1 MYYID
6 KEKIRDPIMEEK
18 LDKEKLRK
26 FNAEVF
32 STMPDEPYLGPVPSF
47 GGRRRKTSAADWCF
61 RAAAVILAGLF
72 IWTQFRPE
80 PVVAP
85 DPLEFTAKAA
95 DVYTVPNGVRSRV
108 VLPDSSV
115 IWLNCGSEL
124 LVADNFEDGN
134 REVSLHGEGYFDV
147 YSDPSNPFYVRT
159 PDGPTIKVTGT
170 VFNLSCY
177 SPDEEVKLTL
187 LEGSVEVMTDKEDVF
202 TLEEGSKITVR
213 KESAYADTTPDIDG
227 DTAWKDGILHFDNTP
242 MKEVLESLERWY
254 GVHITVRDNSI
265 YRNSFTADFR
275 SESIH
280 QVLELLSFTCD
291 VVYVLDGNNITI
303 G

>member
-1 MYYID
+1 
-6 KEKIRDPIMEEK
+6 MEEK
-18 LDKEKLRK
+18 LDKEKLSK

-47 GGRRRKTSAADWCF
+47 GGRRRKTPAVDWCF
-61 RAAAVILAGLF
+61 RAAAVVLAGLF
-72 IWTQFRPE
+72 CWSLLRPE
-80 PVVAP
+80 PPV
-85 DPLEFTAKAA
+85 DPTVFTAKAA
-95 DVYTVPNGVRSRV
+95 DVYTVSNGVRSHV

-124 LVADNFEDGN
+124 LVADDYENGN
-134 REVSLHGEGYFDV
+134 REVLLRGEGYFDIQ
-147 YSDPSNPFYVRT
+147 SDPSNPFYVRT
-159 PDGPTIKVTGT
+159 PDGPTVKVTGT

-177 SPDEEVKLTL
+177 SPDKDVKLTL
-187 LEGSVEVMTDKEDVF
+187 LRGSVQMLTDGSEAV
-202 TLEEGSKITVR
+202 TIEEGSGITVR
-213 KESAYADTTPDIDG
+213 EGVAYVDTTPDIDG
-227 DTAWKDGILHFDNTP
+227 DIAWTKGTLHFDNTP
-242 MKEVLESLERWY
+242 MPDVLESIERWY

-265 YRNSFTADFR
+265 YRNSVTADFR

>member
-1 MYYID
+1 
-6 KEKIRDPIMEEK
+6 MEEK
-18 LDKEKLRK
+18 LDKEKLSK

-47 GGRRRKTSAADWCF
+47 GGRRRKTPAVDWCF
-61 RAAAVILAGLF
+61 RAAAVFLAGLF
-72 IWTQFRPE
+72 CWSLLRPE
-80 PVVAP
+80 SPV
-85 DPLEFTAKAA
+85 DPTVFTAKAA
-95 DVYTVPNGVRSRV
+95 DVYTVSNGVRSHV

-124 LVADNFEDGN
+124 LVADDYENGN
-134 REVSLHGEGYFDV
+134 REVLLRGEGYFDIQ
-147 YSDPSNPFYVRT
+147 SDPSNPFYVRT
-159 PDGPTIKVTGT
+159 PDGPTVKVTGT

-177 SPDEEVKLTL
+177 SPDKDVKLTL
-187 LEGSVEVMTDKEDVF
+187 LRGSVQMLTDGSETV
-202 TLEEGSKITVR
+202 TVEEGSGITVR
-213 KESAYADTTPDIDG
+213 EGVAYVDTTPDIDG
-227 DTAWKDGILHFDNTP
+227 DIAWTKGTLHFDNTP
-242 MKEVLESLERWY
+242 MPDVLESIERWY